1 MPSDSSTTSTVL
13 VHQASYAQRQ
23 LWFLEQLD
31 PGRSAYNI
39 NAAVPL
45 PPGTDPDLLRRAIAE
60 LVARHESLRTVFAER
75 DGEPVQIVLRTADVR
90 LAVTDLR
97 GLPAAEEAAQAE
109 HWEQH
114 DAGRPLDL
122 QAGPPMRARLL
133 RGGRGDE
140 LVLVVH
146 HLVADAWSMLV
157 LIDDLHEEYE
167 ALATGR
173 APALAPLPVQYADY
187 TAWQR
192 RTVEGPD
199 GAEALAYWRERLA
212 DLPTL
217 DLPTDRTRPP
227 VPGVAGGDCEVSI
240 PAEVAEALER
250 VGRQQGATPFMTLL
264 AGYVVLLHRY
274 SGQPEVVLG
283 APVAGRDAPDLDR
296 VIGLFVNRLVLR
308 VDAGGNPT
316 FRELLDR
323 VRQVCLG
330 AFAHQLTPFEQL
342 VDGLAPTRDTSRAPL
357 VQVGFNLQPP
367 NDAGGAGL
375 AGRGGQFRNGTVRHD
390 LNLDVTPGSAGLRC
404 LLEYR
409 ADLFDPETAE
419 QMAEHLR
426 RILAAV
432 AADPD
437 TRIGTLPLLDPAER
451 RRLIQPVGPAADR
464 PPDECV
470 PDMVAAQ
477 AARTPEQVAVAGPDG
492 ELTFA
497 GLQQEAAE
505 LAARLARLGVRRG
518 DVVGVCIEPSTAFVV
533 ALLGTMTA
541 GAAYLPLDPADPPHR
556 TAMLLADA
564 GSRVVLVADEPPALP
579 GSLRA
584 VPVHGTARPA
594 GGSDRAQ
601 SDVDDPPAS
610 APRPDDLAYVI
621 YTSGSTGRPKG
632 VAVEHRQLA
641 AYAQAIVDRV
651 GFAAGEVSAM
661 VQPTTFDSCLTA
673 IVPPLVTGGL
683 VRLVGRDTARDPAA
697 LADLFRRHP
706 VDHLKITP
714 SHLAAL
720 RSGADPDAVL
730 PRRAL
735 ILGGEAVAS
744 DWVADLLQHARCAV
758 YNHYGPTETTVGVLC
773 GRLDPAALTGT
784 VTAPLG
790 RPLAGTSV
798 YLLDGHQQ
806 PVPPGVHGEIY
817 IGGRT
822 VARGYRGDPEQTA
835 HRFRSD
841 PLAGRPGAR
850 MYRTGDRARWLPGG
864 RVEYLGRVD
873 TQVKVRGMRIEPA
886 EVEAALVE
894 HPDVGA
900 AAVAARPGPAG
911 QVLVGYAVP
920 RPGRT
925 VDPGRLREHAR
936 RLLPVQMVPAAV
948 VPLDAL
954 PLTAHGKVDRAA
966 LPAPDLD
973 AAPAERRA
981 GAPRTPAELTLAAI
995 WRDVL
1000 GVPEVSVRDNFFDL
1014 GGDSIL
1020 SIRVV
1025 ARARAAGLA
1034 LAPGQL
1040 FRHQTLGELAAAAVP
1055 VAAGGAGIDPAP
1067 GPVPLTPAQ
1076 AGFLAADRDPGRYGQ
1091 GVLAGLGA
1099 AAQLG
1104 TLALALQALV
1114 HHHDALRLRLHGGP
1128 DGWQARVA
1136 TEAPAVPVQRI
1147 DLTGTPAEQRDGALD
1162 RLAGRLESTLDLD
1175 AGRVLV
1181 GAVAEVGAGD
1191 RTLLLQAHHFTV
1203 DAVSW
1208 RILLDDLGAAY
1219 RQVAAGRPPTQVEL
1233 PPAGVGF
1240 AGWARLLATE
1250 AASPTTAAEAAY
1262 WLAPERA
1269 TVCPVAE
1276 RLDGLGAD
1284 PASVA
1289 AGGQVPALWVSV
1301 APDLSSALV
1310 DEVPAVYGNRVPEVV
1325 LAALALTLSPGRPAA
1340 AGPGPLLVDLEG
1352 HGRVDLRPDVDPSR
1366 TVGWFTVGY
1375 PALLHVDPAAGP
1387 GGALVAVK
1395 EQVRAIPRDGVGY
1408 GLLRHGGADPAV
1420 AARLAALPGA
1430 DIGFNFL
1437 GRLDRLL
1444 GQDSSTDLLGAGP
1457 PRLLAPA
1464 ARRHLLDLDVT
1475 LENGRLGLGW
1485 SYDPSRLS
1493 RDRVARLADRMVAA
1507 LRSLVEHARTRTGP
1521 GYTPSDFPLADLDQ
1535 SELDAVT
1542 RALGVDGG

>member
-212 DLPTL
+212 DLPT
-217 DLPTDRTRPP
+217 
-227 VPGVAGGDCEVSI
+227 
-240 PAEVAEALER
+240 
-250 VGRQQGATPFMTLL
+250 
-264 AGYVVLLHRY
+264 
-274 SGQPEVVLG
+274 
-283 APVAGRDAPDLDR
+283 PDLDR

-651 GFAAGEVSAM
+651 GF
-661 VQPTTFDSCLTA
+661 DSCPTA
-673 IVPPLVTGGL
+673 IVPPLVNGGL

-697 LADLFRRHP
+697 LADLFRRNP

-954 PLTAHGKVDRAA
+954 P
-966 LPAPDLD
+966 
-973 AAPAERRA
+973 
-981 GAPRTPAELTLAAI
+981 
-995 WRDVL
+995 
-1000 GVPEVSVRDNFFDL
+1000 
-1014 GGDSIL
+1014 
-1020 SIRVV
+1020 
-1025 ARARAAGLA
+1025 
-1034 LAPGQL
+1034 
-1040 FRHQTLGELAAAAVP
+1040 
-1055 VAAGGAGIDPAP
+1055 
-1067 GPVPLTPAQ
+1067 
-1076 AGFLAADRDPGRYGQ
+1076 
-1091 GVLAGLGA
+1091 
-1099 AAQLG
+1099 
-1104 TLALALQALV
+1104 
-1114 HHHDALRLRLHGGP
+1114 
-1128 DGWQARVA
+1128 
-1136 TEAPAVPVQRI
+1136 
-1147 DLTGTPAEQRDGALD
+1147 
-1162 RLAGRLESTLDLD
+1162 
-1175 AGRVLV
+1175 
-1181 GAVAEVGAGD
+1181 
-1191 RTLLLQAHHFTV
+1191 
-1203 DAVSW
+1203 
-1208 RILLDDLGAAY
+1208 
-1219 RQVAAGRPPTQVEL
+1219 
-1233 PPAGVGF
+1233 
-1240 AGWARLLATE
+1240 
-1250 AASPTTAAEAAY
+1250 
-1262 WLAPERA
+1262 
-1269 TVCPVAE
+1269 
-1276 RLDGLGAD
+1276 
-1284 PASVA
+1284 
-1289 AGGQVPALWVSV
+1289 
-1301 APDLSSALV
+1301 
-1310 DEVPAVYGNRVPEVV
+1310 
-1325 LAALALTLSPGRPAA
+1325 
-1340 AGPGPLLVDLEG
+1340 
-1352 HGRVDLRPDVDPSR
+1352 
-1366 TVGWFTVGY
+1366 
-1375 PALLHVDPAAGP
+1375 
-1387 GGALVAVK
+1387 
-1395 EQVRAIPRDGVGY
+1395 
-1408 GLLRHGGADPAV
+1408 
-1420 AARLAALPGA
+1420 
-1430 DIGFNFL
+1430 
-1437 GRLDRLL
+1437 
-1444 GQDSSTDLLGAGP
+1444 
-1457 PRLLAPA
+1457 
-1464 ARRHLLDLDVT
+1464 
-1475 LENGRLGLGW
+1475 
-1485 SYDPSRLS
+1485 
-1493 RDRVARLADRMVAA
+1493 
-1507 LRSLVEHARTRTGP
+1507 
-1521 GYTPSDFPLADLDQ
+1521 
-1535 SELDAVT
+1535 
-1542 RALGVDGG
+1542 